1 MPENVFCSKCG
12 TQQPSTAQFC
22 HKCGGALWPAGTTVR
37 PAQAAAAAAYA
48 QPVSYSYPVAY
59 APAQAT
65 PYAGFWIRVLAYIL
79 DRIVV
84 GIVATPLYLVLAL
97 PTILRIL
104 REAEPDREPS
114 PELILS
120 MIAGVSTF
128 VIIVFV
134 GYWLYEALLT
144 SSTWQGTIGKKVLR
158 LKVTDE
164 FGNRIGFG
172 RSTGR
177 FFAKI
182 LSSLIL
188 WIGFI
193 MIAFTDRKRGLH
205 DIIAGTLV
213 TKY

>member
-1 MPENVFCSKCG
+1 M
-12 TQQPSTAQFC
+12 
-22 HKCGGALWPAGTTVR
+22 WPAGAGGQ
-37 PAQAAAAAAYA
+37 PAQAAAAAYA
-48 QPVSYSYPVAY
+48 QPVSDSQPVAY
-59 APAQAT
+59 APAQAA
-65 PYAGFWIRVLAYIL
+65 PYAGFWIRVLAYVL

-84 GIVATPLYLVLAL
+84 GIAAAPFYFVLVL
-97 PTILRIL
+97 PSVLRIMQ
-104 REAEPDREPS
+104 EAERDREPS
-114 PELILS
+114 QEMILS
-120 MIAGVSTF
+120 IIGGVSTF
-128 VIIVFV
+128 LIVFFV

-144 SSTWQGTIGKKVLR
+144 SSNWQGTIGKKVLR

-177 FFAKI
+177 FFAKL
-182 LSSLIL
+182 LSHLIL

-193 MIAFTDRKRGLH
+193 MVAFTDRKRGLH